1 MRRLVIL
8 TLLFILPLQFAWAA
22 VMGVHGHTGD
32 APALSGPHTHP
43 HHHGPEAGADHAH
56 DAASGSDAE
65 PGADE
70 HPDHT
75 HPVFTSLLA
84 EPGLAL
90 SVSLSGGPLLQ
101 PSAAFLARTPP
112 FPDRPPH
119 AHA

>member
-8 TLLFILPLQFAWAA
+8 TLMLILPLQFAWAA
-22 VMGVHGHTGD
+22 VLGIHGHAGD

-43 HHHGPEAGADHAH
+43 HHHGTEASADHAH

-65 PGADE
+65 HGTDE

-84 EPGLAL
+84 ESGLSL
-90 SVSLSGGPLLQ
+90 SVSLPGGPILH
-101 PSAAFLARTPP
+101 PAAAFLSRTPP